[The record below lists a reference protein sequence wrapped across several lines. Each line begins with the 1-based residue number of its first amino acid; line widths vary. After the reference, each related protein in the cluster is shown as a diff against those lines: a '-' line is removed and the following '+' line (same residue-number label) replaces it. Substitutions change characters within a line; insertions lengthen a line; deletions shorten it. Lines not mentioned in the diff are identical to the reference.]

1 MTLCAR
7 MLVCLALLVFFG
19 ACTGSPVRHLASD
32 AALIKPG
39 VSTRDEVLTYLGDPD
54 SRQTI
59 SATAERWVYYEERQ
73 STLQQAPYLG
83 TLFNAK
89 GYEQIVVTFD
99 GDNVVDVR
107 FNSFDAD
114 EFGWSDDFGWQ
125 EKRE

>member
-1 MTLCAR
+1 MTHCAR
-7 MLVCLALLVFFG
+7 TLVCLALLVLLG

-59 SATAERWVYYEERQ
+59 SDTAERWVYYEERQ

-83 TLFNAK
+83 KLFNAK
-89 GYEQIVVTFD
+89 GYEQIVVTLE
-99 GDNVVDVR
+99 GDSVVDVGYS
-107 FNSFDAD
+107 SFDAD
-114 EFGWSDDFGWQ
+114 EYGWSEDFGWQ